1 MAEEKPTIDCRPSDP
16 ANLVTQDK
24 INNFFQPKRSKPP
37 PPAGDG
43 APAAAATAA
52 AAAAAALVTAIA
64 AVKTKICDTGEF
76 KHSSGY
82 MHASYTRA
90 S

>member
-1 MAEEKPTIDCRPSDP
+1 MPLDGQRHWPRRA
-16 ANLVTQDK
+16 AAAAAAAAVTAAT
-24 INNFFQPKRSKPP
+24 
-37 PPAGDG
+37 AG
-43 APAAAATAA
+43 AAAATAA